1 MRFALAL
8 KAGSELFAINGTG
21 ISSGITQLSYEINQ
35 KVRVC
40 RYQRG
45 VPFLAH
51 LIILRIMVLPSST
64 STKVAGV

>member
-1 MRFALAL
+1 MQFALAL
-8 KAGSELFAINGTG
+8 KAGSELLTISGTG

-45 VPFLAH
+45 VQFLAH
-51 LIILRIMVLPSST
+51 LLS
-64 STKVAGV
+64 